1 MFSSLSCSA
10 KSPPVTTIQQKLS
23 KTPGT
28 TSSLVA
34 ARTRTAR
41 VVRQAESG
49 GDEGVVTVAKEPK
62 ENDDVARG
70 VADAVAAAEK
80 AFEMDDATKEDDA
93 SPSAVQQRAAAAID
107 PADGSVAEAAP
118 LGDDSQ
124 LLDDAVKVFSDATA
138 VEMINGRVAQIG
150 WMAALYTEITQNK
163 SLWNQVFS
171 TRTFTLADGV
181 SDTVTYPGAGLFLAP
196 FVGLVV
202 LAASL
207 APVLKKASPDGV
219 TAPGN
224 ALGPFKPEAELTN
237 GRGAMVGLVA
247 LVLAEKF
254 THGNPLF

>member
-10 KSPPVTTIQQKLS
+10 KSPVTTIQKLS

-34 ARTRTAR
+34 ARRRTAR
-41 VVRQAESG
+41 VVRAESG
-49 GDEGVVTVAKEPK
+49 GDGVVTVA
-62 ENDDVARG
+62 NGSTDDDVARG

-80 AFEMDDATKEDDA
+80 AFEMDDATKEDDV
-93 SPSAVQQRAAAAID
+93 SPSAVQQRAAAID

-163 SLWNQVFS
+163 SLWSQVFS

-247 LVLAEKF
+247 LVFAEKF